1 MKLALAQIHARL
13 GDLDGICARVE
24 QQLAIAHE
32 AGADLLCL
40 PSPLFCG
47 VTPGTLVESAD
58 FEHDLLCVLQ
68 RLARV
73 ADDLG
78 MACLAPAVLALES
91 GQLFEIFMLRKG
103 RVVPLRL
110 TMVRHQEILPVSP
123 WSPPIFEVAG
133 TRIAATFDAARD
145 LDSIPNGCDMV
156 IFFPVNGFDMTD
168 PSTTAVASVSQGG
181 FRSEVE
187 RAGVWFACMEPLGGY
202 DDAVYTGGSFVM
214 DDGGRVVA
222 QAPCFEEALLVQEV
236 RRGVMV
242 DAVALHDLPMY
253 RREIWLWEALRL
265 HVRDAVAAHGFGRV
279 IVPLTGDLPNSLL
292 AVLAVDALGPR
303 NVLGLL
309 VGHEDALTSA
319 QEVAEAERSALAR
332 EVATGLHMRLL
343 ERTAP
348 SATLLVD
355 RDVPAPDDSGM
366 RRGIDALLLAD
377 TARELSALV
386 LAPFT
391 KTDYALRA
399 NTLATLQPCCLAPFG
414 DVYLSAL
421 EWVAKFHARVSSA
434 LPNRLMGSEAVSHV
448 QATIVRDAIG
458 QLNIDE
464 ALDQRARHLLESIDS
479 AQIDATL
486 EAHVDRNAAIDA
498 LPLSTISPEAS
509 ALLLMLVRHNE
520 SGRRMLPPAPIVSAR
535 GFTER
540 LWPVQ
545 LAWSDMGT
553 RGEERLRA
561 LDFAEA
567 EYRRME
573 RKGSE
578 RSEQARGEIF
588 GMLGEMLGLTPEQQA
603 ELMSEES
610 QERMREEL
618 REMEGNLRELF
629 RRMAESGEGSEG
641 PGASPTSGFSFF
653 SLN

>member
-242 DAVALHDLPMY
+242 DAAALHD
-253 RREIWLWEALRL
+253 
-265 HVRDAVAAHGFGRV
+265 
-279 IVPLTGDLPNSLL
+279 
-292 AVLAVDALGPR
+292 
-303 NVLGLL
+303 
-309 VGHEDALTSA
+309 
-319 QEVAEAERSALAR
+319 
-332 EVATGLHMRLL
+332 
-343 ERTAP
+343 
-348 SATLLVD
+348 
-355 RDVPAPDDSGM
+355 
-366 RRGIDALLLAD
+366 
-377 TARELSALV
+377 
-386 LAPFT
+386 
-391 KTDYALRA
+391 
-399 NTLATLQPCCLAPFG
+399 
-414 DVYLSAL
+414 
-421 EWVAKFHARVSSA
+421 
-434 LPNRLMGSEAVSHV
+434 
-448 QATIVRDAIG
+448 
-458 QLNIDE
+458 
-464 ALDQRARHLLESIDS
+464 
-479 AQIDATL
+479 
-486 EAHVDRNAAIDA
+486 
-498 LPLSTISPEAS
+498 
-509 ALLLMLVRHNE
+509 
-520 SGRRMLPPAPIVSAR
+520 
-535 GFTER
+535 
-540 LWPVQ
+540 
-545 LAWSDMGT
+545 
-553 RGEERLRA
+553 
-561 LDFAEA
+561 
-567 EYRRME
+567 
-573 RKGSE
+573 
-578 RSEQARGEIF
+578 
-588 GMLGEMLGLTPEQQA
+588 
-603 ELMSEES
+603 
-610 QERMREEL
+610 
-618 REMEGNLRELF
+618 
-629 RRMAESGEGSEG
+629 
-641 PGASPTSGFSFF
+641 
-653 SLN
+653 